1 MVNSKHTKSVLFG
14 FTFVLIL
21 FMTNGAIFA
30 FAQSSAPDNTLVGVV
45 MKGANVNQKQARE
58 ATPLPPANY
67 FDESFKLISEAGLNH
82 VRFLFYWEAYEKNPE
97 LFMKELDAVANAA
110 DKYGI
115 KVIYDN
121 HQWHTSSWLEK
132 RGTGFPVAL
141 FENNSLYPKDGGGNV
156 EKPAKTWWSNFWD
169 RSIKDVQGNDAWKLQ
184 SDFLKKVVTKLDR
197 HASTFGYE
205 ILSEPH
211 VDTVDEWAKIGKFNS
226 FMSDELR
233 TVTQKSILYSM
244 NVPVDLKGPINLS
257 PENLAKMAPTNK
269 ENVMFK
275 ISVYGIPD
283 RDQYQ
288 KQRFDIFLK
297 TRALTGI
304 PLYIGE
310 WNNVVRTQVNGLF
323 TLDPTK
329 SGLNQDNTVAMLQ
342 SFKKE
347 NVSGSAFWKWDYND
361 APTASFNIV
370 LLQNGTLKPTQYYT
384 ILKNAVAAV
393 Y

>member
-1 MVNSKHTKSVLFG
+1 MVNSKHTKSVLFA

-21 FMTNGAIFA
+21 FMTNGAIVA

-45 MKGANVNQKQARE
+45 MKGGNVNQKQARE

-156 EKPAKTWWSNFWD
+156 EKPAKIWWSNFWD
-169 RSIKDVQGNDAWKLQ
+169 RSIKDVQGSDAWKLL
-184 SDFLKKVVTKLDR
+184 SDFLKKVVTKLDS
-197 HASTFGYE
+197 HASTVGYE

-297 TRALTGI
+297 TRELTGI

-310 WNNVVRTQVNGLF
+310 WNNVVRTQVNGVF

-329 SGLNQDNTVAMLQ
+329 SGLNQENTVAMLQ

-361 APTASFNIV
+361 SPTASFNIV
-370 LLQNGTLKPTQYYT
+370 LLQNGTLMPTQYYT

>member
-1 MVNSKHTKSVLFG
+1 MVNSKHTRSVLFG
-14 FTFVLIL
+14 FTLVLVL
-21 FMTNGAIFA
+21 FMTNGAIIA
-30 FAQSSAPDNTLVGVV
+30 FAQSSVPDNTLVGAV
-45 MKGANVNQKQARE
+45 MKGGVVNQKQARE

-67 FDESFKLISEAGLNH
+67 FDESFKLIKEAGLNH
-82 VRFLFYWEAYEKNPE
+82 VRFLYYWEAYEKNPE

-141 FENNSLYPKDGGGNV
+141 FENNSLYPKDGGGNI
-156 EKPAKTWWSNFWD
+156 EIPAKKWWSNFWD
-169 RSIKDVQGNDAWKLQ
+169 RSIKDAQGNDAWKLQ
-184 SDFLKKVVTKLDR
+184 SDFMKKVVTKLDS
-197 HASTFGYE
+197 HPSTFGYE

-226 FMSDELR
+226 FMADELR
-233 TVTQKSILYSM
+233 KVTQKAILYSM

-275 ISVYGIPD
+275 ISVYGVPD

-297 TRALTGI
+297 TRELTGI
-304 PLYIGE
+304 PLYVGE
-310 WNNVVRTQVNGLF
+310 WNNVVRTPVNGVF

-329 SGLNQDNTVAMLQ
+329 SGLNQDNTNAMLQ
-342 SFKKE
+342 SFKKQ

-361 APTASFNIV
+361 APTASFNLV
-370 LLQNGTLKPTQYYT
+370 LLQNGTLVPTQYYT
-384 ILKNAVAAV
+384 ILKNAVATV
-393 Y
+393 H

>member
-1 MVNSKHTKSVLFG
+1 
-14 FTFVLIL
+14 
-21 FMTNGAIFA
+21 MTNGAIVA

-45 MKGANVNQKQARE
+45 MKGGNVNQKQARE

-97 LFMKELDAVANAA
+97 LFMKELDAIANAA

-169 RSIKDVQGNDAWKLQ
+169 RSIKDVQGNDAWKLL
-184 SDFLKKVVTKLDR
+184 SDFLKKVVTKLDS
-197 HASTFGYE
+197 HASTVGYE

-297 TRALTGI
+297 TRELTGI

-310 WNNVVRTQVNGLF
+310 WNNVVRTQVNGVF

-361 APTASFNIV
+361 APTTSFNIV